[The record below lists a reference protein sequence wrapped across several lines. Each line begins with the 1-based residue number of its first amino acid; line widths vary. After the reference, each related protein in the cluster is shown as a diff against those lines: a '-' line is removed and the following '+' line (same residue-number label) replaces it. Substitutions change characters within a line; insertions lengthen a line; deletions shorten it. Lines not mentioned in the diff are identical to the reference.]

1 MKLTHLLLLTLGL
14 SVGFAAAADFAY
26 DEATETG
33 TVWANGVNESGGWYD
48 INKSSVEDGHVE
60 ANMCYAASATNL
72 IAWWQ
77 NGEYGVS
84 SSAPTGLN
92 DIWNVFVSNNQ
103 TPDEGGEALSA
114 INWWVS
120 GVYVPLKEKN
130 VFAEKDDPIW
140 DRYYTSYDELF
151 EDTDSEDESIGE
163 DEMPA
168 LSFEPTEGYYYDQY
182 GLTQEDLQD
191 LLNRVW
197 DFDESPES
205 VLTVDFAE
213 IFNDG
218 ACLTLGIAD
227 DNDDT
232 AHAITLWGAEYT
244 EGQLTALWLTDSDDF
259 VLDND
264 PCLFKVEVEIAK
276 DKTGNTDKDK
286 IYFTSAPG
294 EHLYDDSTY
303 ITSIYAIDATASANW
318 QQVPEP
324 TTATLSLLALAAL
337 ASRRRRK

>member
-1 MKLTHLLLLTLGL
+1 MKLTHLLSLTLGL
-14 SVGFAAAADFAY
+14 SVGFAAAADSAY
-26 DEATETG
+26 DEATGTG
-33 TVWANGVNESGGWYD
+33 TAWAKGVTESGGWYD
-48 INKSSVEDGHVE
+48 INKSSVEDGHIE
-60 ANMCYAASATNL
+60 ANMCYAASASNI

-84 SSAPTGLN
+84 SSAPTELG

-103 TPDEGGEALSA
+103 TPDEGGEPLDA

-120 GVYVPLKEKN
+120 GVFAPLKSEG
-130 VFAEKDDPIW
+130 VMAEKDDPIW
-140 DRYYTSYDELF
+140 DRFHLTYDDVVE
-151 EDTDSEDESIGE
+151 EDGEEIGE
-163 DEMPA
+163 DEMPS
-168 LSFEPTEGYYYDQY
+168 LSFLPTEGYYYDQY
-182 GLTQEDLQD
+182 GLTQGDLQD
-191 LLNRVW
+191 PLDKVW
-197 DFDESPES
+197 DFDESAES
-205 VLTVDFAE
+205 VLTVDFVE

-259 VLDND
+259 GLDND

-286 IYFTSAPG
+286 IYFTSG

-303 ITSIYAIDATASANW
+303 ITSIYALDATASANW
-318 QQVPEP
+318 QLVPEP

-337 ASRRRRK
+337 AMRRRRK